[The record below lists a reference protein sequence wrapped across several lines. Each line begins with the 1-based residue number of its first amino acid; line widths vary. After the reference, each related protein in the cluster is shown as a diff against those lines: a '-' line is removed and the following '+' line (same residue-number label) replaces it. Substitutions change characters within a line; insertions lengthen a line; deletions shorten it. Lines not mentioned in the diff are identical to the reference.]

1 LTRNSRVGLTLLVHY
16 LDFYGTSSSFSIINK
31 IPADINSAIQNPA
44 FWSHPAAKR
53 KRFHLDEC
61 EFIDMKTL
69 DWWNVRDDES
79 APEKRIAFWRDPNG
93 TRVDGFDWDGMAVY
107 TDYDLSIAFNDPLDT
122 RFAAPPVEPAYSEDS
137 EESAVEPE
145 QTVDEI
151 KAAQNKVS
159 AVEIDNVVVNHNTR
173 IYKEA
178 EALLELFSKNC
189 GILSTKIS
197 TGSIKLESDA
207 NVDPSMDFFMIPAI
221 GSIVIA
227 LTKAIAFF
235 AAPTATPTKL
245 GVLKSRADDIQ
256 SKLRQ
261 LQIQHRMNPTDDVAK
276 LESRNN
282 AENLLSDKLTE
293 LKTEIALRMASTG
306 SKTVAGVRHEIVTC
320 RRLLKMI
327 CKRNSDATKF
337 MEAIRDICKTDMVVA
352 KEEIKHD
359 HAVFHIR
366 ACKLSQDESA
376 AIKEKLAAAARK
388 SVDVSASAPA
398 PTDVPVPVPAPVPAP
413 VPVPIVRAPRPA
425 PKAPEK
431 KGPSRSEKLAA
442 LRGKK

>member
-1 LTRNSRVGLTLLVHY
+1 
-16 LDFYGTSSSFSIINK
+16 
-31 IPADINSAIQNPA
+31 
-44 FWSHPAAKR
+44 
-53 KRFHLDEC
+53 
-61 EFIDMKTL
+61 MKTL

-122 RFAAPPVEPAYSEDS
+122 RFAAPPVEPAYTTDS
-137 EESAVEPE
+137 DEEYVVEK
-145 QTVDEI
+145 TVDEI

-282 AENLLSDKLTE
+282 TENLLSDKLTE

-376 AIKEKLAAAARK
+376 AIKEKLAAVAARK
-388 SVDVSASAPA
+388 SVDVSAPAPAPA
-398 PTDVPVPVPAPVPAP
+398 PTDVPIPA
-413 VPVPIVRAPRPA
+413 PIVRAPRPA